1 MKTIQASALLKTA
14 LIVDAVASLGLA
26 GLQLSIPAVLADY
39 LSLPGLL
46 VTGTG
51 AFLVAYALMLGM
63 VARANRVWEF
73 LVQFIIFGNVGWAL
87 GCLALA
93 ATSFVTPSALGM
105 AFLSLQAMAVLLFA
119 YLEYAGLQASKTS
132 AAHGALQYQ

>member
-1 MKTIQASALLKTA
+1 MKTIQAARLLKTA

-26 GLQLSIPAVLADY
+26 GLQLFIPAVLAEY

-51 AFLVAYALMLGM
+51 VFLVGYALMLVM
-63 VARANRVWEF
+63 VARASRVWEF
-73 LVQFIIFGNVGWAL
+73 LVQFIVIGNVGWAL

-93 ATSFVTPSALGM
+93 ATSLVTPSALGM

-119 YLEYAGLQASKTS
+119 CLEYAGLQASK
-132 AAHGALQYQ
+132 AIEAGGALQYQ

>member
-1 MKTIQASALLKTA
+1 MKTIQASRLLKTA
-14 LIVDAVASLGLA
+14 LLADAAASLGLA
-26 GLQLSIPAVLADY
+26 GLQLAVPAALTQY

-51 AFLVAYALMLGM
+51 AFLVAYALMLVM
-63 VARANRVWEF
+63 VARANRVWVF
-73 LVQFIIFGNVGWAL
+73 LVQFIVIGNVGWAL

-93 ATSFVTPSALGM
+93 ATSLVTPSALGM

-119 YLEYAGLQASKTS
+119 YLEYAGLQASK
-132 AAHGALQYQ
+132 AVEAGGALQYQ